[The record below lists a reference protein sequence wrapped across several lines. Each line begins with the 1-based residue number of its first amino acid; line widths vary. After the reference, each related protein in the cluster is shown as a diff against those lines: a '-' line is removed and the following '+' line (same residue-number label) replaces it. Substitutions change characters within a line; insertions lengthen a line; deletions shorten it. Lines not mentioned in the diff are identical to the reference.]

1 MGRYEPAAKAA
12 DIDTITRSI
21 DLRVTSVGKKTEIT
35 AVFAV
40 CAVALMMAGGVLMLR
55 WFGRVI

>member
-1 MGRYEPAAKAA
+1 MAVTSVFLSTEVTR
-12 DIDTITRSI
+12 RSI

-40 CAVALMMAGGVLMLR
+40 AAIGLLLAGGALMLR
-55 WFGRVI
+55 WFGRIV